1 IFPRLVRLDPD
12 LPTVELRDLVL
23 QPLRRHVSPV
33 VNETDGA
40 ARAGATD
47 VDDVLT
53 CRFVES
59 AAIVGDLEGDL
70 VRAGLE
76 RVTQLLA
83 GTEVH
88 AVDAPRVVGDLTI
101 GIARSAGVE
110 GDHRRSA
117 CRA

>member
-1 IFPRLVRLDPD
+1 KESQGHRREARVAATGVDAQPSTLHCQLPRLVRLDPD

-88 AVDAPRVVGDLTI
+88 AV
-101 GIARSAGVE
+101 
-110 GDHRRSA
+110 
-117 CRA
+117 